1 MTIVTDSATDEEAE
15 TPAPRKVRGIRSR
28 MAATPLR
35 VRLVIL
41 LVALVAVALAAAGIA
56 ANAALRGYLVDRI
69 DSQLVDA
76 AHRFSDPRAAQLGIP
91 GDDRNQPA
99 PPSVYYVRYAD
110 ATGDRTVV
118 IGNALATG
126 EEAPTLAKLTVAQ
139 VVAQGDEPYT
149 VESPNGTQWR
159 AVTVPLGDSSGT
171 VTVAQSLA
179 GVQST
184 VSRLALLE
192 VTIGAVVLLLLGLL
206 GYFLIRRSLRP
217 LVEVEETAAS
227 IAAGDLTR
235 RVPQSDSTTEVGR
248 LATALN
254 TMLSQI
260 ESSFHEREASEAA
273 ARESESRMRRFV
285 ADASHELRTPLTS
298 IRGFSELYRQGAVA
312 NPDELARVMRR
323 IEDEAARMGLLVDD
337 LLLLARLDQ
346 QRPLVSLPVE
356 LRELVSDA
364 VMDARAV
371 SPDRSIDL
379 VLADPEDPVVVTGD
393 QSRLRQVLGNLMS
406 NALSHTPAGTPV
418 LVLLRSGDMATIE
431 IRDQGPGLDPDA
443 AERIFERFYR
453 VDQSRSR
460 GFATSSPSGG
470 SGLGLSIVN
479 ALVVAHGGSVEVE
492 TAPGEGA
499 AFRIMLPLLSSSTD
513 ASDPDTD
520 APDTRGPN
528 TDAEAG
534 SSAIDAAHADA
545 TRVNKPSVDLP
556 PTD

>member
-1 MTIVTDSATDEEAE
+1 MTFVTDSATDEEAR
-15 TPAPRKVRGIRSR
+15 TPESQKVRGIRAR

-35 VRLVIL
+35 VRLVSL
-41 LVALVAVALAAAGIA
+41 LVALVAVALTAAGFA

-69 DSQLVDA
+69 DNQLVDA
-76 AHRFSDPRAAQLGIP
+76 AHRFSDPGAAQPGVP
-91 GDDRNQPA
+91 GDDRNRTA
-99 PPSVYYVRYAD
+99 PPSVYYVRYTD

-118 IGNALATG
+118 IGNALAAG
-126 EEAPTLAKLTVAQ
+126 EQAPTLAKSTVAQ
-139 VVAQGDEPYT
+139 VVAQGAEPYT
-149 VESPNGTQWR
+149 VESPDGTQWR
-159 AVTVPLGDSSGT
+159 AVTVPLGDSSGS

-192 VTIGAVVLLLLGLL
+192 LTIGVVVLLLLGLL
-206 GYFLIRRSLRP
+206 GYFLVRRSLRP

-312 NPDELARVMRR
+312 TPDELARVMRR

-346 QRPLVSLPVE
+346 QRPLVTLPVE

-379 VLADPEDPVVVTGD
+379 LLADPDDPVVVTGD
-393 QSRLRQVLGNLMS
+393 ESRLRQVLGNLMS

-418 LVLLRSGDMATIE
+418 SVSLRSGDMATIE
-431 IRDQGPGLDPDA
+431 VRDQGPGLDPHA
-443 AERIFERFYR
+443 TERIFERFYR

-460 GFATSSPSGG
+460 GFSTNSPSGG

-499 AFRIMLPLLSSSTD
+499 TFRMMLPLVGSSSD
-513 ASDPDTD
+513 DS
-520 APDTRGPN
+520 GPRQ
-528 TDAEAG
+528 A
-534 SSAIDAAHADA
+534 
-545 TRVNKPSVDLP
+545 DLP
-556 PTD
+556 PADVAPIVVQTSD